1 MGRRGDGKDDDWRR
15 KRDREDESEREFE
28 QKRIRER
35 GIVPSGKSAGTENL
49 SADPGQRLSELLD
62 RVGPLLEQLNNLYA
76 MFIAGVERR
85 PPIERRQVLEA
96 MIQQIGGLPKPTPA
110 ISFRVQ
116 TVLTSFNSHRDRWDK
131 MLRDRENGKR

>member
-1 MGRRGDGKDDDWRR
+1 M
-15 KRDREDESEREFE
+15 RDR
-28 QKRIRER
+28 
-35 GIVPSGKSAGTENL
+35 GVVPSGKNVGTENL
-49 SADPGQRLSELLD
+49 SVDPAQRLSELLD
-62 RVGPLLEQLNNLYA
+62 RVGPMLEQLNNLYA
-76 MFIAGVERR
+76 MYFSGVERR

-96 MIQQIGGLPKPTPA
+96 MIQQIGALPKPTPA